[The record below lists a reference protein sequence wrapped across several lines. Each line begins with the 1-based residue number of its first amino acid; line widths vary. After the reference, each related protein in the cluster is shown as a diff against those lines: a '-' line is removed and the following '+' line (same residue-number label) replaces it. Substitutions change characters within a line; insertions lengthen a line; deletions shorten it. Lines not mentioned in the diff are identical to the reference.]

1 MTRRLL
7 LLLLLPALL
16 PVSGVADTTPSKAQ
30 LEKLK
35 SRISELSEAQSREL
49 RERDSVQA
57 SLREAELRI
66 SRLTR
71 EQRNLEKKASTARQ
85 RLDSLEAE
93 QAVLAAEKRTQ
104 LDWLGKTVR
113 ASYQAGRQERIKLLL
128 NQEQPDQ
135 IARLLRYQEYYQ
147 RARTDRLKAV
157 NGELDE
163 LLSLIHI

>member
-71 EQRNLEKKASTARQ
+71 EQRNLEK
-85 RLDSLEAE
+85 
-93 QAVLAAEKRTQ
+93 
-104 LDWLGKTVR
+104 
-113 ASYQAGRQERIKLLL
+113 
-128 NQEQPDQ
+128 
-135 IARLLRYQEYYQ
+135 
-147 RARTDRLKAV
+147 
-157 NGELDE
+157 
-163 LLSLIHI
+163 